1 LVERERE
8 VLNFVPKDSFRV
20 IGYFSFTDDKG
31 KPAILKSELNH
42 RFKTLEEAKAFLE
55 ACNLADFKV
64 AGIETKP
71 ATKSPAPPFTTSTLQ
86 QEASRK
92 FGFSVSQT
100 MTLAQHLYEA
110 GHITYMRTDSVNLS
124 DLALTTAKKEIIK
137 EYGEEYSKWR
147 TFLTKTK
154 GAQEAHEAIR
164 PTNMSTHSVS
174 VDYDQDRLYSLIW
187 KRTIASQMSDAELER
202 TNVKISNANNSK
214 VFTAN
219 GEMIKFDGFL
229 TVYLEGTDNE
239 DEEQEGE
246 ATCKFDSDC
255 DPICE
260 GDIKWKMGCNPREN
274 TCVKTFDTDCSSEQ
288 DVFGNLSFSKTCK
301 FGVCVSNEDAI
312 NEKKEELEEIK
323 REMSNE
329 LKSLNAT
336 RDDLKNVMMDANKN
350 CINGLADMTNVAI
363 LEFSTRIAS
372 LAAGGLPGLA
382 DVAVDYVS
390 DAINKL
396 SAYVNAPEES
406 AEEVLKPHEYIKLNC
421 DLYHHF
427 IASLAATDK
436 ELEDIL
442 EKANQADAELKLLP

>member
-1 LVERERE
+1 MFKKALLIFPLFLLLLSGCTSKGEI
-8 VLNFVPKDSFRV
+8 KDDFCGVHINYQYCKCAFHNEYCGNIGMSKGEAKNYVYSEYAKWKEKIKESEKRKKCFTDN
-20 IGYFSFTDDKG
+20 GYFVDG
-31 KPAILKSELNH
+31 KCTKCKRDEEVQSNQCVAI
-42 RFKTLEEAKAFLE
+42 
-55 ACNLADFKV
+55 
-64 AGIETKP
+64 
-71 ATKSPAPPFTTSTLQ
+71 
-86 QEASRK
+86 
-92 FGFSVSQT
+92 
-100 MTLAQHLYEA
+100 
-110 GHITYMRTDSVNLS
+110 
-124 DLALTTAKKEIIK
+124 
-137 EYGEEYSKWR
+137 GENDE
-147 TFLTKTK
+147 
-154 GAQEAHEAIR
+154 
-164 PTNMSTHSVS
+164 
-174 VDYDQDRLYSLIW
+174 
-187 KRTIASQMSDAELER
+187 
-202 TNVKISNANNSK
+202 
-214 VFTAN
+214 
-219 GEMIKFDGFL
+219 
-229 TVYLEGTDNE
+229 E